1 MVWRYHSFS
10 SYWIPVNRFYNPRLV
25 NTHRCSPI
33 NVDAQKLMIA
43 DTEGNITTTASV
55 RVGSVIKTVEDRVA
69 IPIVSE

>member
-1 MVWRYHSFS
+1 
-10 SYWIPVNRFYNPRLV
+10 
-25 NTHRCSPI
+25 
-33 NVDAQKLMIA
+33 MIA